1 MKKLIFSLI
10 AVALL
15 ISSCGP
21 AFIATGPGNDRGYDR
36 RGYDERGYD
45 ERGYDNRRD
54 DRRGYDNRNPRSADA
69 YILLAQTNPRLR
81 NVTVLIDNRVRVNLN
96 YDNRSRSA
104 KARQIRVKPG
114 RHNIKVYSNGRFL
127 YERWVVATPNRTIRF
142 SV

>member
-10 AVALL
+10 AVALV

-21 AFIATGPGNDRGYDR
+21 AFIATGPRNERGYDR

-45 ERGYDNRRD
+45 NRGN
-54 DRRGYDNRNPRSADA
+54 DRRGYDNRNPRAADA

-96 YDNRSRSA
+96 YDNRGRYA

-127 YERWVVATPNRTIRF
+127 YERWVVATPNRTIKF

>member
-10 AVALL
+10 AVALV

-21 AFIATGPGNDRGYDR
+21 AFIANGPGNDRGYDR
-36 RGYDERGYD
+36 RGYD

-142 SV
+142 TV